1 MPGSR
6 LRGSGLVWS
15 QVRVG
20 VLILLG
26 LAIAAYG
33 VFRVGD
39 LLNIFTG
46 RYELVALFPT
56 AAGLVEGSAVTVAGL
71 RVGQVEEVALIP
83 LQRQFAGNHVSVRIS
98 VSQDVREQIR
108 ADSRAQLRTQGL
120 LGDRYIDVEPGSP
133 GAPVLQPGDT
143 IPSVPPLQVEDLLA
157 TASVVLDEAGIVMSS
172 MRRITTSIERGEG
185 TLGRLLTDDALYIQ
199 LSSAAAQLE
208 QSLRAVMEADGTL
221 GRLIWDPTLYEHL
234 LAAVARMDTI
244 GGKVLHGEGTFGRLL
259 SDDSLYRSLLG
270 VVSRADTAV
279 AGLTGMLGRVGAADG
294 TLGRL
299 LTDPALY
306 DQLLKAVVDL
316 QILLND
322 IRANP
327 KRYRPE
333 IRIF

>member
-1 MPGSR
+1 MRGSR

-20 VLILLG
+20 VLILVG
-26 LAIAAYG
+26 LAILAYA

-71 RVGQVEEVALIP
+71 RVGQVEEVELIP
-83 LQRQFAGNHVSVRIS
+83 LHRQYGGNHVSVRIS

-120 LGDRYIDVEPGSP
+120 LGDRYIDVEPGTP
-133 GAPVLQPGDT
+133 GAPVLRPGDT
-143 IPSVPPLQVEDLLA
+143 IPSVPPIQVEDLIA
-157 TASVVLDEAGIVMSS
+157 TASGILDEAGAVIGSL
-172 MRRITTSIERGEG
+172 RRITAAIEQGEG
-185 TLGRLLTDDALYIQ
+185 TLGRLLTDDALYTQ
-199 LSSAAAQLE
+199 LAGAAAELE
-208 QSLRAVMEADGTL
+208 WSLRAVMDADGTL
-221 GRLIWDPTLYEHL
+221 GRLIRDPALYEDL
-234 LAAVARMDTI
+234 RAAVARLDSI
-244 GGKVLHGEGTFGRLL
+244 GGRVLQGQGTLGRLL
-259 SDDSLYRSLLG
+259 NDDSLYRSLLG
-270 VVSRADTAV
+270 AVQRADTAV
-279 AGLTGMLGRVGAADG
+279 SGLTEILGRAAAADG

-299 LTDPALY
+299 MTDPALY

-327 KRYRPE
+327 RRYRPE

>member
-1 MPGSR
+1 MRGSR

-20 VLILLG
+20 VLILVG
-26 LAIAAYG
+26 LAILAYA

-71 RVGQVEEVALIP
+71 RVGQVEEVELIP
-83 LQRQFAGNHVSVRIS
+83 LHRQYGGNHVSVRIS

-120 LGDRYIDVEPGSP
+120 LGDRYIDVEPGTP
-133 GAPVLQPGDT
+133 GAPVLRPGDT
-143 IPSVPPLQVEDLLA
+143 IPSVPPIQVEDLIA
-157 TASVVLDEAGIVMSS
+157 TASGILDEAGAVIGSL
-172 MRRITTSIERGEG
+172 RRITAAIEQGEGTLGRLVTDDALYTQLAGAAAELEWSLRAVMDADGTLGRLIRDPALYEDLRAAVARLDSIGGRVLQGEG
-185 TLGRLLTDDALYIQ
+185 TLGRLLN
-199 LSSAAAQLE
+199 
-208 QSLRAVMEADGTL
+208 
-221 GRLIWDPTLYEHL
+221 
-234 LAAVARMDTI
+234 
-244 GGKVLHGEGTFGRLL
+244 
-259 SDDSLYRSLLG
+259 DDSLYRSLLG
-270 VVSRADTAV
+270 AVQRADTAV
-279 AGLTGMLGRVGAADG
+279 SGLTEILGRAAAADG

-299 LTDPALY
+299 MTDPALY

-327 KRYRPE
+327 RRYRPE

>member
-1 MPGSR
+1 MRGSR

-20 VLILLG
+20 VLILVG
-26 LAIAAYG
+26 LAILAYA

-71 RVGQVEEVALIP
+71 RVGQVEEVELIP
-83 LQRQFAGNHVSVRIS
+83 LHRQYGGNHVSVRIS

-120 LGDRYIDVEPGSP
+120 LGDRYIDVEPGTP
-133 GAPVLQPGDT
+133 GAPVLRPGDT
-143 IPSVPPLQVEDLLA
+143 IPSVPPIQVEDLIA
-157 TASVVLDEAGIVMSS
+157 TASGILDEAGAVIGSL
-172 MRRITTSIERGEG
+172 RRITAAIEQGEG
-185 TLGRLLTDDALYIQ
+185 TLGRLLTDDALYTQ
-199 LSSAAAQLE
+199 LAGAAAELE
-208 QSLRAVMEADGTL
+208 WSLRAVMDADGTL
-221 GRLIWDPTLYEHL
+221 GRLIRDPALYEDL
-234 LAAVARMDTI
+234 RAAVARLDSI
-244 GGKVLHGEGTFGRLL
+244 GGRVLQGEGTLGRLL
-259 SDDSLYRSLLG
+259 NDDSLYRSLLG
-270 VVSRADTAV
+270 AVQRADTAV
-279 AGLTGMLGRVGAADG
+279 SGLTEILGRAAAADG

-299 LTDPALY
+299 MTDPALY

-327 KRYRPE
+327 RRYRPE

>member
-1 MPGSR
+1 M
-6 LRGSGLVWS
+6 WS

-20 VLILLG
+20 VLILVG
-26 LAIAAYG
+26 LAILAYA

-71 RVGQVEEVALIP
+71 RVGQVEEVELIP
-83 LQRQFAGNHVSVRIS
+83 LHRQYGGNHVSVRIS

-120 LGDRYIDVEPGSP
+120 LGDRYIDVEPGTP
-133 GAPVLQPGDT
+133 GAPVLRPGDT
-143 IPSVPPLQVEDLLA
+143 IPSVPPIQVEDLIA
-157 TASVVLDEAGIVMSS
+157 TASGILDEAGAVIGSL
-172 MRRITTSIERGEG
+172 RRITVAIEQGEG
-185 TLGRLLTDDALYIQ
+185 TLGRLLTDDALYTQ
-199 LSSAAAQLE
+199 LAGAAAELE
-208 QSLRAVMEADGTL
+208 WSLRAVMDADGTL
-221 GRLIWDPTLYEHL
+221 GRLIRDPALYEDL
-234 LAAVARMDTI
+234 RAAVARLDSI
-244 GGKVLHGEGTFGRLL
+244 GGRVLQGEGTLGRLL
-259 SDDSLYRSLLG
+259 NDDSLYRSLLG
-270 VVSRADTAV
+270 AVQRADTAV
-279 AGLTGMLGRVGAADG
+279 SGLTEILGRAAAADG

-299 LTDPALY
+299 MTDPALY

-327 KRYRPE
+327 RRYRPE